1 MGKSLV
7 SCFFLRHSVDI
18 FRQGKNDLSPHQFPL
33 FLSPALYS
41 FSIYLPLF
49 SSFHP
54 LLFFPFP
61 SYLLPFLPFLSH
73 SPPLPFYLLPFFSP
87 ALPCR
92 PLQSFPIS
100 LSFFLHPPSL
110 PFSSR
115 LFPFSSLGWDKNTA
129 CCLYCSVSAML
140 GYFSNYLH
148 SVYQCE
154 LRSDMLLIKILQ
166 IPFKLFW
173 PTKLRQLH

>member
-1 MGKSLV
+1 MTCLPTNFLFFSLLP
-7 SCFFLRHSVDI
+7 CTPFPFIYPFSVHFI
-18 FRQGKNDLSPHQFPL
+18 LSFS
-33 FLSPALYS
+33 FLSLL
-41 FSIYLPLF
+41 I
-49 SSFHP
+49 SSP
-54 LLFFPFP
+54 FFPFLPIPLLYP
-61 SYLLPFLPFLSH
+61 STFSLS
-73 SPPLPFYLLPFFSP
+73 FFSP
-87 ALPCR
+87 VLPCR

-129 CCLYCSVSAML
+129 CCLYCSVSAVL